1 MRTFWL
7 HQNSMDRHWFD
18 WVKIPSEQSNAI
30 CEWFITNFLGLKPFF
45 STQDLPLGSGF
56 AKFQGH
62 CREGSTR
69 VHVQHGWKQWAFW
82 HSHFRSNMDPVAG
95 LCGGGSPAS
104 PAPAVLC
111 AQSTLEACRDL
122 NGRLFGGRLIHC
134 CLYDNNRYF
143 ARMLDANKLLD
154 PSRGLP
160 QGGVGGPGIIFKAK
174 SFKKF

>member
-1 MRTFWL
+1 MFNMVESNELSDTATSEATWILWL
-7 HQNSMDRHWFD
+7 AC
-18 WVKIPSEQSNAI
+18 V
-30 CEWFITNFLGLKPFF
+30 
-45 STQDLPLGSGF
+45 
-56 AKFQGH
+56 
-62 CREGSTR
+62 
-69 VHVQHGWKQWAFW
+69 
-82 HSHFRSNMDPVAG
+82 
-95 LCGGGSPAS
+95 GGGSPAL
-104 PAPAVLC
+104 AVLC

-160 QGGVGGPGIIFKAK
+160 QDGVGGPGIIFKAK